1 VKKQEEISF
10 WQKKQS
16 LSMEIYINLKARAN
30 VTSTAK
36 EASKN
41 MLFLS
46 GRYFQQGILLY
57 AQRDMA
63 PSVRDSTRFA

>member
-1 VKKQEEISF
+1 LAKEAKLEHGDLRKSESA
-10 WQKKQS
+10 
-16 LSMEIYINLKARAN
+16 YA
-30 VTSTAK
+30 TSTAK

-63 PSVRDSTRFA
+63 PSMRDSTRFA